1 MLSID
6 IICEN
11 KLELGHQETIADVNV
26 IVFTFKF
33 EGANERSKKN
43 F

>member
-1 MLSID
+1 MLSIE

-11 KLELGHQETIADVNV
+11 KLELGHQETIADVCDRLN
-26 IVFTFKF
+26 TLKLD
-33 EGANERSKKN
+33 GANDRS